1 VRPGVLGDAH
11 EFDRRLA
18 GVVVLELE
26 VLPMRVSTAF
36 SRLLRLPGVWVR
48 SVTFE
53 PDRVVVGVALR
64 RRRLDCPKCCYS
76 TRYRESRQH
85 HDSVWWH
92 LDLGVWR
99 LEVHARLRRLRC
111 PEHGALVEGV
121 PFARHGA
128 RFTRDFENLVAWLA
142 TKTDKTATCRLTR
155 IDWQTIGRIIERVG
169 DELLDGDRLSDL
181 FEISID
187 EVAWRKGHRYLT
199 LVGDHRRRCVV
210 WGTEGKGQAAA
221 DEFFAELDPGLH
233 LTPAQPESPEAA
245 EIQEQRPG
253 PADPERA
260 ADDSKQRVGERAGQ
274 LTAVSMDMGE
284 GYAKSVREHA
294 PQAVICIDNY
304 HVVQLA
310 TKALDEVRREHWN
323 QLRRTGEKDAAKEFK
338 DARWSLLKNPGDLT
352 DRQTDTLAA
361 LHAAGGKVPRA
372 WAMKEMVRAIFAPGL
387 TVNAV
392 AELIDRLLARLS
404 RSRLK
409 PFVRLGRTIRKHR
422 HGILAARRLKL
433 SNARAEAM
441 NNKVKLIVR
450 RAYGFHSANAALALV
465 HLTCGPV
472 TLTPHTNKRLR
483 NFTYDHARRARISI
497 PTASGFARG
506 VRPIKRSS
514 GHASSSTM
522 TRCGALILMW
532 TRFSTG
538 FSTTL

>member
-1 VRPGVLGDAH
+1 
-11 EFDRRLA
+11 
-18 GVVVLELE
+18 LE
-26 VLPMRVSTAF
+26 VSPVRVSSAF
-36 SRLLRLPGVWVR
+36 SRLLRLRGVWVR
-48 SVTFE
+48 SVKFE
-53 PDRVVVGVALR
+53 PARVVVGVSLR
-64 RRRLDCPKCCYS
+64 ARRLRCPKCSYS
-76 TRYRESRQH
+76 TRHRESKQH
-85 HDSVWWH
+85 HDSVWRH

-99 LEVHARLRRLRC
+99 LEVHARLRRVRC

-121 PFARHGA
+121 PFARDGA
-128 RFTRDFENLVAWLA
+128 RFTRDFEDLVAWLA

-169 DELLDGDRLSDL
+169 DELIDGDRLSEL

-210 WGTEGKGQAAA
+210 WGCEGKGQAAA
-221 DEFFAELDPGLH
+221 DAFFAELDP
-233 LTPAQPESPEAA
+233 ADREPETEQARDAESS
-245 EIQEQRPG
+245 EIQAEQIV
-253 PADPERA
+253 ADAEDA
-260 ADDSKQRVGERAGQ
+260 IGERAGQ
-274 LTAVSMDMGE
+274 LRAVSMDMGE

-323 QLRRTGEKDAAKEFK
+323 ELRHTGGDSDAAKQFK

-352 DRQTDTLAA
+352 ERQTATLAA
-361 LHAAGGKVPRA
+361 LHAAGAKVPRA

-387 TVNAV
+387 SVDTVAK
-392 AELIDRLLARLS
+392 LIDRLLARLA

-422 HGILAARRLKL
+422 DGILAARSLKL

-441 NNKVKLIVR
+441 NNRVKLIVR

-472 TLTPHTNKRLR
+472 TLNLPHEQ
-483 NFTYDHARRARISI
+483 
-497 PTASGFARG
+497 PFA
-506 VRPIKRSS
+506 
-514 GHASSSTM
+514 
-522 TRCGALILMW
+522 
-532 TRFSTG
+532 
-538 FSTTL
+538 